1 MRCVRMGSRAADE
14 TAATGGARPED
25 GGQDD
30 SGGEV
35 DAWASSEDEEGLDSG
50 AWEGAL
56 RDRPKTVH
64 GKGKRGAVRGAARRA
79 VEAACSRD
87 RATYFFNRRAAVLC
101 ERVATFGEKKG
112 QAVQCLLVLKKHWL
126 VSPENRVAH
135 RRAMDEADSVGTD
148 NRCVVVLSN
157 GRQPMDADVISDV
170 LSGNNCI
177 EVSKTD
183 WATKD
188 SWSSCVQKHAEM
200 GLSQKEKKAAR
211 TLFERAHDLVVG
223 ASPPSETTASWGVSV
238 LVAVRK
244 EYMDGRPSKVICH
257 LQDRNQQGFLEL
269 DEKVRL
275 ASGTWLSDAMLGR
288 LGAEPHPLAT
298 VLSSEEEV
306 QRWRGT
312 LDAPH
317 LRPPPLPQSITRAM
331 DNVCRRNH
339 GDGQGLATWV
349 ARGGGSEVEKITR
362 TSQISVVQHTSQ
374 VNTHRH

>member
-14 TAATGGARPED
+14 TAATGDD

-30 SGGEV
+30 SGSEV

-64 GKGKRGAVRGAARRA
+64 GKGKRGAARRA

-87 RATYFFNRRAAVLC
+87 RATHFFNRRAAVLC

-112 QAVQCLLVLKKHWL
+112 QAVQCLLVLKKHGL

-170 LSGNNCI
+170 LSGNNYI

-183 WATKD
+183 WATYTL
-188 SWSSCVQKHAEM
+188 QK
-200 GLSQKEKKAAR
+200 
-211 TLFERAHDLVVG
+211 
-223 ASPPSETTASWGVSV
+223 
-238 LVAVRK
+238 
-244 EYMDGRPSKVICH
+244 
-257 LQDRNQQGFLEL
+257 
-269 DEKVRL
+269 
-275 ASGTWLSDAMLGR
+275 
-288 LGAEPHPLAT
+288 
-298 VLSSEEEV
+298 
-306 QRWRGT
+306 
-312 LDAPH
+312 
-317 LRPPPLPQSITRAM
+317 
-331 DNVCRRNH
+331 
-339 GDGQGLATWV
+339 
-349 ARGGGSEVEKITR
+349 
-362 TSQISVVQHTSQ
+362 
-374 VNTHRH
+374 